1 MAESLKSLKGTPLM
15 ANITVR
21 DPFHEMR
28 SVMRH
33 AFDEPFFRRS
43 WNGDLSPALRRRT
56 GASSHT
62 LALDVYEDDGVL
74 HVEAP
79 LAGFTKD
86 DVKVTLEKGKL
97 TIRAE
102 QEATT
107 ESNTGETDVDAE
119 PEGTDDSSTDGRR
132 YFVRERRS
140 GAVARSLL
148 IGDTWDADTVH
159 GTLEDGVLKLTVT
172 KTVEALPR
180 TVEIS

>member
-1 MAESLKSLKGTPLM
+1 M

-21 DPFHEMR
+21 DPFHGMH

-33 AFDEPFFRRS
+33 AFDEPFFRRA

-56 GASSHT
+56 GASSHA

-74 HVEAP
+74 HVEAA

-102 QEATT
+102 QETTT
-107 ESNTGETDVDAE
+107 ESKAGDTEVDGET
-119 PEGTDDSSTDGRR
+119 EGTDDSSTDGRR
-132 YFVRERRS
+132 YFLRERRW

-148 IGDTWDADTVH
+148 IGDTWDAETVH
-159 GTLEDGVLKLTVT
+159 GTLEDGVLKLTVA
-172 KTVEALPR
+172 KSIEAQPR

>member
-1 MAESLKSLKGTPLM
+1 M

-21 DPFHEMR
+21 DPFHDMR

-33 AFDEPFFRRS
+33 AFDEPFFRRA
-43 WNGDLSPALRRRT
+43 WNGDLSPALRRRS
-56 GASSHT
+56 GPSSHA

-86 DVKVTLEKGKL
+86 DVKVTLENGKL

-102 QEATT
+102 HETTT
-107 ESNTGETDVDAE
+107 ESDSNDTEAEAET
-119 PEGTDDSSTDGRR
+119 EGTDDSSTDGRR
-132 YFVRERRS
+132 YFVRERRW

-148 IGDTWDADTVH
+148 IGDAWDAETVH
-159 GTLEDGVLKLTVT
+159 GALEDGVLKLTVA
-172 KTVEALPR
+172 KSVEAQPR

>member
-1 MAESLKSLKGTPLM
+1 M

-33 AFDEPFFRRS
+33 ALDEPFFRRAWS
-43 WNGDLSPALRRRT
+43 GDLSRA
-56 GASSHT
+56 

-79 LAGFTKD
+79 LACFNRD
-86 DVKVTLEKGKL
+86 EVKVTLEKGTL

-102 QEATT
+102 H
-107 ESNTGETDVDAE
+107 ETVTQPDSDDAE
-119 PEGTDDSSTDGRR
+119 TERTDDSSTDERR
-132 YFVRERRS
+132 YFVRERRWGS
-140 GAVARSLL
+140 VARRLL
-148 IGDTWDADTVH
+148 IGDAWDAETVN
-159 GTLEDGVLKLTVT
+159 GTLENGVLSLTIA
-172 KTVEALPR
+172 KSVEAQPR